1 MSDYA
6 SLIRPTTGDRP
17 TPLPPSGATPRGFCG
32 RFPSLRTLSAAGCG
46 VEHGD
51 GRLTFKLKREP
62 DAAARTF
69 SIDYQ
74 QELNSSQY
82 EAATMRDGPVLVLA
96 GAGSGKTRTLVFRVA
111 RMIEEGVD
119 PGSLLLLTFTRR
131 AAEEMVT
138 RAGALLG
145 GRSDRVTGGTF
156 HSFAHTVLR
165 RYAALLGFS
174 NSFTIL
180 DRGDSEDAINLI
192 RTRLGLD
199 KKARRFPR
207 KQTIAEVLSLAANKT
222 TSVADVLDAQFP
234 HLFSELDEFNR
245 IDEYYRDYKL
255 ERSLLDYDDLLIHL
269 RSLLHAHPDVAERL
283 SRTFR
288 YVMVDEYQDTNR
300 LQADIVRLLANTH
313 DNVMAVGDD
322 AQSIY
327 SFRGATVRNILEFP
341 TLFPGAR
348 IIKLEENYRSTQ
360 PILDLSNEI
369 IVQARES
376 YTKNLFTKKDA
387 GVQPMLVEADS
398 ERYQSRFVAQKI
410 LELREQGIPLP
421 EIAVLF
427 RSSFH
432 AFDLEIELGK
442 HDLPFVKRGGF
453 RFIETAHVKDVLA
466 HLRVLANPQDA
477 VSWNRVLLLLEGV
490 GPKSSTKILEHVLG
504 GPEHLQ
510 RLADY
515 PGRGQIKTE
524 TEKLAAVLQSVADP
538 DLAPREQ
545 VERIVAYYLPILRRT
560 HRDDY
565 PKREKDLEHFAIITE
580 RYQSAERL
588 LADMAL
594 EPPNNS
600 VGNVLATERD
610 EEGVLT
616 LSTIH
621 SAKGLEWHSVFII
634 WAVEG
639 RFPSAYSS
647 EDDDLEEERRLMYV
661 AVTRAKENLFIAYPI
676 NIFDRSTGMVLC
688 KPSRFLEDVPR
699 RILTPVFLMEE
710 DAPDDDPFG

>member
-1 MSDYA
+1 M
-6 SLIRPTTGDRP
+6 
-17 TPLPPSGATPRGFCG
+17 
-32 RFPSLRTLSAAGCG
+32 
-46 VEHGD
+46 EHGD

-69 SIDYQ
+69 SIDYE
-74 QELNSSQY
+74 QELNPSQY
-82 EAATMRDGPVLVLA
+82 EAATLRDGPVLVLA

-111 RMIEEGVD
+111 RLIEEGAD

-131 AAEEMVT
+131 AAEEMVN

-245 IDEYYRDYKL
+245 IDEYYRDYKH
-255 ERSLLDYDDLLIHL
+255 ERSLLDFDDLLIHL
-269 RSLLHAHPDVAERL
+269 RSLLHAQPEVAERL

-410 LELREQGIPLP
+410 LELREQGVPLP

-490 GPKSSTKILEHVLG
+490 GPKSSEKILEHLLG

-515 PGRGQIKTE
+515 PGRGQVKTE

-538 DLAPREQ
+538 ALAPREQ
-545 VERIVAYYLPILRRT
+545 IERIVAYYLPILRRA

-565 PKREKDLEHFAIITE
+565 PKREKDLERFATITE
-580 RYQSAERL
+580 RYQSAGRL

-594 EPPNNS
+594 EPPTNS
-600 VGNVLATERD
+600 VGDVLATDRD

-634 WAVEG
+634 GAVQG
-639 RFPSAYSS
+639 WFPSDSS
-647 EDDDLEEERRLMYV
+647 EDDDLEEGRRLMYV
-661 AVTRAKENLFIAYPI
+661 AVTRAKENLFISYPI
-676 NIFDRSTGMVLC
+676 NIFDPRTRMVLC

-710 DAPDDDPFG
+710 DAPDDDRFA

>member
-1 MSDYA
+1 M
-6 SLIRPTTGDRP
+6 
-17 TPLPPSGATPRGFCG
+17 
-32 RFPSLRTLSAAGCG
+32 
-46 VEHGD
+46 
-51 GRLTFKLKREP
+51 
-62 DAAARTF
+62 
-69 SIDYQ
+69 
-74 QELNSSQY
+74 
-82 EAATMRDGPVLVLA
+82 
-96 GAGSGKTRTLVFRVA
+96 
-111 RMIEEGVD
+111 
-119 PGSLLLLTFTRR
+119 
-131 AAEEMVT
+131 
-138 RAGALLG
+138 
-145 GRSDRVTGGTF
+145 
-156 HSFAHTVLR
+156 
-165 RYAALLGFS
+165 
-174 NSFTIL
+174 
-180 DRGDSEDAINLI
+180 
-192 RTRLGLD
+192 
-199 KKARRFPR
+199 
-207 KQTIAEVLSLAANKT
+207 LSLAANKT

-245 IDEYYRDYKL
+245 IDEYYRDYKR

-269 RSLLHAHPDVAERL
+269 RSLLHAQPEVAERL

-410 LELREQGIPLP
+410 LELREQGVPLP

-432 AFDLEIELGK
+432 AFDLEIELSK

-490 GPKSSTKILEHVLG
+490 GPKSSEKILEHLLG

-515 PGRGQIKTE
+515 PGRGQVKTE
-524 TEKLAAVLQSVADP
+524 TEKLAATLQSVADP
-538 DLAPREQ
+538 ALAPREQ
-545 VERIVAYYLPILRRT
+545 IERIVAYYLPILRRA

-580 RYQSAERL
+580 RYQDAERL

-594 EPPNNS
+594 EPPANS
-600 VGNVLATERD
+600 VGDVLATDRD

-661 AVTRAKENLFIAYPI
+661 AVTRAKENLFISYPI

-710 DAPDDDPFG
+710 DAPDDDRFA